1 MCDAYSSFRLLT
13 YKMKVMRK
21 IDSIIVHCS
30 ATKAG
35 LDFSA
40 ADIDRWHRE
49 RGFNDI
55 GYHYIVCLDGKI
67 EKGRDILLMGAHC
80 KGWNERSIGICY
92 IGGLDENGLPADTRT
107 NAQKRVLYQL
117 IMDLQKEYG
126 ILQVLGHRD
135 TSPDL
140 NGDGVVE
147 PYEYVKSC
155 PCFNVKEFMR
165 NGRELLFVLL
175 AALFVS
181 LLTGACKS
189 GKEISKKRQQ
199 SEMDSSSVTSS
210 EKSVAGESL
219 ISKNDSKITEE
230 YMERTECLFSLDT
243 LGRSVGVTMV
253 KVVTGRKNEKERM
266 ISMQNRLMQEDS
278 VYMKSQTIEQSQD
291 EMNSV
296 IHKKDGFSFFYNS
309 LIKAIFLL
317 FGLLASYLINKRIT
331 KLYLRNS

>member
-1 MCDAYSSFRLLT
+1 
-13 YKMKVMRK
+13 MKVMRK

-40 ADIDRWHRE
+40 AVIDRWHRE
-49 RGFNDI
+49 RGFNSI

-67 EKGRDILLMGAHC
+67 EKGRDVLLMGAHC

-92 IGGLDENGLPADTRT
+92 IGGLDKNGLPADTRT

-135 TSPDL
+135 TSSDL
-140 NGDGVVE
+140 NGDGVIE

-175 AALFVS
+175 MALFVS

-189 GKEISKKRQQ
+189 GKEITRNRHQ
-199 SEMDSSSVTSS
+199 SEMDSSSITSS
-210 EKSVAGESL
+210 EQSVAGQSL
-219 ISKNDSKITEE
+219 ILENDLKIDEE

-243 LGRSVGVTMV
+243 LGKSVGMTMV
-253 KVVTGRKNEKERM
+253 KVVTGKKNEKERM
-266 ISMQNRLMQEDS
+266 ISMQKRLTRKDS
-278 VYMKSQTIEQSQD
+278 IRMKFQMIEQSQS
-291 EMNSV
+291 EMKSV
-296 IHKKDGFSFFYNS
+296 IHKKGGFGLFYNG

-317 FGLLASYLINKRIT
+317 FGLFAGYLIYKSI
-331 KLYLRNS
+331 KKSYLRNS